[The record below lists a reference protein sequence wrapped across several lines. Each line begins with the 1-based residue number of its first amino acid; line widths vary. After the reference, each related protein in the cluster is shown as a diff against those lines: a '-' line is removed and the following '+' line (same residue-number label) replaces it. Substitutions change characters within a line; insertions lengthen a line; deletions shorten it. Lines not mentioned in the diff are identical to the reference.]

1 MRALLSVAPVMAVRG
16 NSDKGHWTKGLHDTE
31 TFEVCGMLFHLLHD
45 LSALDLDPRAA
56 GIHAVISGHSHRP
69 VISEKDGVLYVNPGS
84 AGPRRFTL
92 PVTLARIRIGTADF
106 LNHSSAMG
114 CGGDRQGDGKEVAVG
129 IVDLQIA
136 GTG

>member
-1 MRALLSVAPVMAVRG
+1 MRALLSVAPVTAVRG

-69 VISEKDGVLYVNPGS
+69 VISEKDGVLYLNPGS

-92 PVTLARIRIGTADF
+92 PVTLARIRIRNSG
-106 LNHSSAMG
+106 LLPEIIH
-114 CGGDRQGDGKEVAVG
+114 
-129 IVDLQIA
+129 LQ
-136 GTG
+136 